1 MGEVA
6 TSIGVMTGLALMFA
20 SVLALAYRF
29 LRVEEDPRL
38 EVIEEF
44 LPGNNCGACG
54 EPGCA
59 GFAEKVVEGTLS
71 PGKCTVADA
80 GALDEIAQFLGV
92 DVGAE

>member
-1 MGEVA
+1 MVGEVA
-6 TSIGVMTGLALMFA
+6 TSISVMTGLGLVFA

-38 EVIEEF
+38 EVVEEL

-59 GFAEKVVEGTLS
+59 RFAAQRSSSIRQLEWTSG
-71 PGKCTVADA
+71 A
-80 GALDEIAQFLGV
+80 GPA
-92 DVGAE
+92 